1 MRGPGGPPSSSL
13 AQDAVAA
20 PAAWRSSPWLLQALE
35 LPLVPHISG
44 PRDIFGLDDLLRVA
58 IVCGSEEET
67 PMAFKPNYNLQ
78 RADRD
83 RAARARNEEKQKRR
97 DEKAAERRAKREGAV
112 EAPTDGEKS

>member
-1 MRGPGGPPSSSL
+1 
-13 AQDAVAA
+13 
-20 PAAWRSSPWLLQALE
+20 
-35 LPLVPHISG
+35 
-44 PRDIFGLDDLLRVA
+44 LRPA
-58 IVCGSEEET
+58 IVSRLEEET

-112 EAPTDGEKS
+112 EVQSDGEKS